1 MVQQEMT
8 KLEPSTAAR
17 TFDSTSVLSSVAD
30 AGWYQDPYEVHKLRY
45 FDGDEWTGHVTHAGP
60 VPCQHCYSHGN

>member
-1 MVQQEMT
+1 MT
-8 KLEPSTAAR
+8 KLEPQTAEQPLPGSPMGALL
-17 TFDSTSVLSSVAD
+17 TD

-60 VPCQHCYSHGN
+60 VPCQHCYSHGGLDG